1 MPTIFTHAAAA
12 VALGKVYARDEM
24 PARFWLLSAACAVLP
39 DADVLGFA
47 FGVRYGDLL
56 GHRGLSH
63 SLAFSAVLGTLVAL
77 LFFRD
82 ERGAPPGRRSAA
94 LRRWPLAAYFAAV
107 TASHGLLDA
116 LTDGGLGVAFF
127 APFDDGRYF
136 FPWRPIE
143 VSPIGAG
150 FFSRRG
156 LASEFVWVWLPAL
169 LLVVV
174 AWGMRK
180 LSQSGRDAG
189 QGKVSN
195 S

>member
-1 MPTIFTHAAAA
+1 MPTVFTHAAAA
-12 VALGKVYARDEM
+12 VALGQVYARDEQ
-24 PARFWLLSAACAVLP
+24 PARFWLLSALCAVLP
-39 DADVLGFA
+39 DADVVGFA
-47 FGVRYGDLL
+47 FRVRYADAL

-63 SLAFSAVLGTLVAL
+63 SLAAAFALGLAVAL

-82 ERGAPPGRRSAA
+82 AGTWS
-94 LRRWPLAAYFAAV
+94 RRWWSLAAYFAAV

-127 APFDDGRYF
+127 APFDNSRYF
-136 FPWRPIE
+136 FPVRPVE

-156 LASEFVWVWLPAL
+156 LAVLASEFVWVWLPS
-169 LLVVV
+169 LVLVAA
-174 AWGMRK
+174 AWGWRK
-180 LSQSGRDAG
+180 LLKNGRGAR

>member
-1 MPTIFTHAAAA
+1 MPTVFTHAAAA
-12 VALGKVYARDEM
+12 VAAGKVYARGEM
-24 PARFWLLSAACAVLP
+24 PARFWLLSALCAVLP

-47 FGVRYGDLL
+47 FRIRYGDLL

-63 SLAFSAVLGTLVAL
+63 SLAFAAALGVLVAS

-82 ERGAPPGRRSAA
+82 ARVLS
-94 LRRWPLAAYFAAV
+94 RRWWSLAAYFAAV

-156 LASEFVWVWLPAL
+156 LAVLASEFVWVWLPSL
-169 LLVVV
+169 LIV
-174 AWGMRK
+174 AAVRGWRK
-180 LSQSGRDAG
+180 LSENGRDGG

>member
-1 MPTIFTHAAAA
+1 MPTIFTHAATA
-12 VALGKVYARDEM
+12 VALGKAYARDEM
-24 PARFWLLSAACAVLP
+24 PARFWLLSALCAVLP
-39 DADVLGFA
+39 DADVLGFV
-47 FGVRYGDLL
+47 FRISYGDPL

-63 SLAFSAVLGTLVAL
+63 SLAAAFALGVMVVL

-82 ERGAPPGRRSAA
+82 EPILS
-94 LRRWPLAAYFAAV
+94 RRWWSLACYFGLV
-107 TASHGLLDA
+107 TASHGALDA

-127 APFDDGRYF
+127 APFDNRRYF
-136 FPWRPIE
+136 FPWQPVR

-156 LASEFVWVWLPAL
+156 LAVLASEFAWVWLPSL
-169 LLVVV
+169 LLV
-174 AWGMRK
+174 AAAFSSRK
-180 LSQSGRDAG
+180 LLKNGRVAR

>member
-24 PARFWLLSAACAVLP
+24 PARFWLLSALCAVLP

-47 FGVRYGDLL
+47 FRIRYGDLL

-63 SLAFSAVLGTLVAL
+63 SLAFAAALGMLVAL
-77 LFFRD
+77 IFFRD
-82 ERGAPPGRRSAA
+82 ERVLSR
-94 LRRWPLAAYFAAV
+94 RRWSLACYFAAV
-107 TASHGLLDA
+107 TASHGALDA

-127 APFDDGRYF
+127 APFDNGRYF
-136 FPWRPIE
+136 FPWQPIE

-150 FFSRRG
+150 FFSARG
-156 LASEFVWVWLPAL
+156 LAVLASEFVWVWLPSL
-169 LLVVV
+169 LLV
-174 AWGMRK
+174 AAARGTRK
-180 LSQSGRDAG
+180 LLEGGGRG
-189 QGKVSN
+189 RQGKVSN

>member
-1 MPTIFTHAAAA
+1 MPTVFTHAAAA
-12 VALGKVYARDEM
+12 VAAGQVYARAEV
-24 PARFWLLSAACAVLP
+24 PARFWLLSALCAVLP

-47 FGVRYGDLL
+47 FRVRYGDAL

-63 SLAFSAVLGTLVAL
+63 SLAFAAALGLLVAL

-82 ERGAPPGRRSAA
+82 ERVWS
-94 LRRWPLAAYFAAV
+94 RRWWSLACYFAAV
-107 TASHGLLDA
+107 TASHGALDA

-127 APFDDGRYF
+127 APLDNSRYF
-136 FPWRPIE
+136 FPWRPIR

-156 LASEFVWVWLPAL
+156 LAVLASEFVWVWLPSL
-169 LLVVV
+169 LLVGA
-174 AWGMRK
+174 AWGRRK
-180 LSQSGRDAG
+180 LLMNRRDAR
-189 QGKVSN
+189 QGKVIN

>member
-12 VALGKVYARDEM
+12 VALGKAYARVEQ
-24 PARFWLLSAACAVLP
+24 PARFWLLSALCAVLP
-39 DADVLGFA
+39 DADVVSFA
-47 FGVRYGDLL
+47 FRVSYGDVL

-63 SLAFSAVLGTLVAL
+63 SLAFAAALGVIVTLI
-77 LFFRD
+77 FFRD
-82 ERGAPPGRRSAA
+82 DRFPSRHS
-94 LRRWPLAAYFAAV
+94 LSLAAYFAAV

-156 LASEFVWVWLPAL
+156 LAVLASEFVWVWLPSLAL
-169 LLVVV
+169 V
-174 AWGMRK
+174 AAARGVRK
-180 LSQSGRDAG
+180 SSENRGRGPAG
-189 QGKVSN
+189 KS
-195 S
+195 

>member
-1 MPTIFTHAAAA
+1 MPTVFTHAAAA
-12 VALGKVYARDEM
+12 VALGKVYARAEV
-24 PARFWLLSAACAVLP
+24 PARFWLLSASCAVLP

-47 FGVRYGDLL
+47 FRVRYGDVL

-63 SLAFSAVLGTLVAL
+63 SLAFAAALGLLVAL

-82 ERGAPPGRRSAA
+82 ERTRPRR
-94 LRRWPLAAYFAAV
+94 LWPLAGYFAAV

-127 APFDDGRYF
+127 APFENGRYF

-156 LASEFVWVWLPAL
+156 LAVLASEFVWVWLPSL
-169 LLVVV
+169 LLV
-174 AWGMRK
+174 ATAGRARGLLK
-180 LSQSGRDAG
+180 NGRDGG
-189 QGKVSN
+189 QGKVGDA
-195 S
+195 

>member
-12 VALGKVYARDEM
+12 VALGNVYAPDRA
-24 PARFWLLSAACAVLP
+24 PARFWLLSALCAALP
-39 DADVLGFA
+39 DADALGFA

-63 SLAFSAVLGTLVAL
+63 SLAFAAALGFLVVL

-82 ERGAPPGRRSAA
+82 ERIRSRRS
-94 LRRWPLAAYFAAV
+94 LSLVCYFAVV

-127 APFDDGRYF
+127 APFDDRRYF

-156 LASEFVWVWLPAL
+156 LVVLASEFVWVWLPSL
-169 LLVVV
+169 LLVAAARGVR
-174 AWGMRK
+174 GLFK
-180 LSQSGRDAG
+180 SGDGGRAG
-189 QGKVSN
+189 KS
-195 S
+195 

>member
-1 MPTIFTHAAAA
+1 VPTVFTHAAAA
-12 VALGKVYARDEM
+12 VALGKVYARGEEL
-24 PARFWLLSAACAVLP
+24 PARFWPLSALCAVLP

-63 SLAFSAVLGTLVAL
+63 SLAFAAALGVAVAL
-77 LFFRD
+77 MFFRG
-82 ERGAPPGRRSAA
+82 ERAGS
-94 LRRWPLAAYFAAV
+94 RRWWSFAAYFAAV
-107 TASHGLLDA
+107 TASHGALDA

-136 FPWRPIE
+136 FPWQPIE

-150 FFSRRG
+150 FFSARG
-156 LASEFVWVWLPAL
+156 LAVLASEFVWVWMPSL
-169 LLVVV
+169 LLVAAVR
-174 AWGMRK
+174 GTRK
-180 LSQSGRDAG
+180 LLKNSRGGR